1 MAVSLYMSFFYVDV
15 LFCVPMLYVVLCCRF
30 YVRCCF
36 LAVIVSTFCLLPRM
50 LFPGYVSVHIL
61 SFRLLLFSF
70 GSWPLCQ
77 FVLCSVFLLF
87 CFLIFFFQL
96 FTNQRRLQESSTRHL
111 CIFSVVFLVKI
122 PLYAAFMFSFLSFHL
137 CCFLSSF
144 RAPIICRF
152 PSSFR
157 VFIEGWTN
165 RTTHKSQLC
174 KQHI

>member
-87 CFLIFFFQL
+87 CFLIFFFSAFHQSTS
-96 FTNQRRLQESSTRHL
+96 FTRVVDSSSLHFFCR
-111 CIFSVVFLVKI
+111 FSCKNPV
-122 PLYAAFMFSFLSFHL
+122 
-137 CCFLSSF
+137 
-144 RAPIICRF
+144 ICRF
-152 PSSFR
+152 YVLVFKLSFML
-157 VFIEGWTN
+157 F
-165 RTTHKSQLC
+165 SQFFSCSHYLSFSQFFSC
-174 KQHI
+174 LHWRLNQQNNT